1 MPELLPNLPTVCQ
14 LACRISPIPG
24 QFACLYGSHE
34 VTGGTSRAMACCLT
48 CDSQCVKQTSVWTGK
63 RTGIQMA
70 APSTPTGIQMAPST
84 PTGIQMASDPDGHGC
99 SAFLRLSSR
108 LHVLASSAVFRASC
122 SCLASLFTS
131 SIKSSYRN
139 SLSLLLI
146 VRYLVS
152 GRRRQFFF
160 L

>member
-34 VTGGTSRAMACCLT
+34 VTGGTSRAMACCFT

-108 LHVLASSAVFRASC
+108 LHVLASSAVFQASC

-131 SIKSSYRN
+131 SIKSSYRH

>member
-1 MPELLPNLPTVCQ
+1 MSTACYSTSEHMPELLPNLPTVCQ
-14 LACRISPIPG
+14 LACRISAIAG
-24 QFACLYGSHE
+24 QFACQYGSHE
-34 VTGGTSRAMACCLT
+34 VTGGTSRAMACCFT

-108 LHVLASSAVFRASC
+108 LYVLASSAVFRASC

-131 SIKSSYRN
+131 SIKSSYRH
-139 SLSLLLI
+139 SLSI
-146 VRYLVS
+146 ANR
-152 GRRRQFFF
+152 
-160 L
+160 